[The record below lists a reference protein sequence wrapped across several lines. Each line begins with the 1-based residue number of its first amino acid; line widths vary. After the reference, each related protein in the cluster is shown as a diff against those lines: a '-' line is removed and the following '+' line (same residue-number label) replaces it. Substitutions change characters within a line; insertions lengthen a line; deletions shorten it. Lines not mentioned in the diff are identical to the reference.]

1 MHLTDNNLTLLAAS
15 DYEGLIS
22 VLLENRSDV
31 STTLR
36 VGRCYIQLIPVK
48 FDNGAFEIAPLP
60 TDGGVVEMGQE
71 EEAVDPELES
81 SQQLDASG

>member
-1 MHLTDNNLTLLAAS
+1 MLLAAS

-60 TDGGVVEMGQE
+60 TDGGGVVEMGQE
-71 EEAVDPELES
+71 EEAVDQELQS

>member
-1 MHLTDNNLTLLAAS
+1 MLLEAS

-36 VGRCYIQLIPVK
+36 VGRSYIQLIPVK
-48 FDNGAFEIAPLP
+48 FDNRAFEIAPTEP
-60 TDGGVVEMGQE
+60 TDGGVVEMGQGE
-71 EEAVDPELES
+71 EEAVDPELQS
-81 SQQLDASG
+81 SQQLDARG